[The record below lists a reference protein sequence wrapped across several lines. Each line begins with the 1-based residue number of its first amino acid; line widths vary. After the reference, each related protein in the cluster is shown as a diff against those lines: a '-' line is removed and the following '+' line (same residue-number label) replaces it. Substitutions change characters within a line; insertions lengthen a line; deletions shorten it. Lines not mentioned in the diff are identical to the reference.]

1 VRWSGKSGHKFK
13 LNLCYYGDQESTN
26 PPRKY
31 DSAFKEQALN
41 QVENGRS
48 VSSVSKALGISEA
61 LLYQW
66 RKRALSSVSNS
77 NVGAEVEAL
86 RRQIK
91 QLEVER
97 DILKKALA
105 IFSRP
110 I

>member
-1 VRWSGKSGHKFK
+1 METKNQRRS
-13 LNLCYYGDQESTN
+13 
-26 PPRKY
+26 PRKY
-31 DSAFKEQALN
+31 DSAFKEQALK

-48 VSSVSKALGISEA
+48 VANVAKALGISDA

-66 RKRALSSVSNS
+66 RKRALSSISNS
-77 NVGAEVEAL
+77 DAGAEIEAL